1 MIQIRTQH
9 LTQPEINLLRRFG
22 GFVLSRFISSA
33 QIKKLKIKILIAYP
47 FELEDPEDGK
57 DLKQIKAWVS
67 QTKKETFEIVINAQ
81 EMNKK
86 AKKIRI
92 RLKNIF
98 MDLAHELVHV
108 KQYLNGE
115 MKDYSDGSVRF
126 MGKKYSSFEMD
137 DQLYFDFPGEI
148 EAYGRE
154 VGLYEMFWASNSR
167 WYSAKI
173 A

>member
-9 LTQPEINLLRRFG
+9 LTRPEINLLRRFG
-22 GFVLSRFISSA
+22 IFVLSRFISHSR
-33 QIKKLKIKILIAYP
+33 IKKLKIKILVAFP
-47 FELEDPEDGK
+47 SELEDSEDCQ
-57 DLKQIKAWVS
+57 DLKKIKAWVS
-67 QTKKETFEIVINAQ
+67 QTKKETFEIVINARDI
-81 EMNKK
+81 NRRAKK
-86 AKKIRI
+86 AKTRM
-92 RLKNIF
+92 KNVF

-108 KQYLNGE
+108 KQYLKGE
-115 MKDYSDGSVRF
+115 MRDYSDGSVKF

-167 WYSAKI
+167 
-173 A
+173 